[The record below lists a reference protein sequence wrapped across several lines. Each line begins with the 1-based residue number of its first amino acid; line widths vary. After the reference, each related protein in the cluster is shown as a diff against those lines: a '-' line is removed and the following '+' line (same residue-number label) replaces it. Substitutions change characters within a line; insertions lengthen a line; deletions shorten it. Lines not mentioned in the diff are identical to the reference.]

1 MLRLIFILLFS
12 TSVQATDPTFTVGTD
27 PIIDITSTGT
37 GLSLGDDQMSG
48 MKNIGFDFTFYDQTF
63 SQVNISM
70 NGFFTFQSNFSVPRS
85 RNYLSETL
93 PATSFNYSVF
103 PAWSDYIRRSSGNQS
118 PYIKTFGQTSDTDQ
132 YFVIMWDN
140 VSEYSNGLKSTFQ
153 AILYETTNEI
163 SFRYDE
169 LRIQNHDLTIGLQG
183 NNEAVTYLRYED
195 TNSTTYSETDD
206 FSLTTAEVVDES
218 FSNLSSEC
226 LVDSDYS
233 ELCDVYDLSFD
244 VEEDEDYYL
253 QGSGVSDAMLL
264 GYDDEEDFYGF
275 NTEEVYTGTSVFSA
289 VTDSRDGGGTYY
301 DDIGSISY
309 FEYDTRDVIENENT
323 FDNFDILD
331 FGDYTLDNSEE
342 GTLAFIEI
350 DLDVLPLPDTL
361 PDIRLTEDEFVEFA
375 QHMDE
380 HFDFE
385 DEMDGE
391 TWDEQFENFEE
402 PIEEEIEQRE
412 ELEEQ
417 YEEEI
422 LEEEEEALDE
432 AIDEISPEEV
442 EEGNPERSERRRQLV
457 RNNINATN
465 RTTSNIVN
473 SSISAGQSSQNV
485 NSGGS
490 SSSAVVS
497 SSGGGVS
504 TSNSPSISAQISA
517 AQAQTNTVLQSIEVI
532 PMPSM
537 DNTPSVAMAEVQ
549 VTTMENQ
556 IQSVTSSVMTSSE
569 ADQIAEEVVASN
581 IRQQQENSQAQQ
593 EESGEYDSQGQTNLI
608 AFMNYVPNFNS
619 YSAVTIPDQA
629 NWYQPTQIY
638 ADAVLRDNG
647 NAYGELVN
655 TSMSTLYDVMQSQ
668 PVQLF
673 IDRR

>member
-1 MLRLIFILLFS
+1 
-12 TSVQATDPTFTVGTD
+12 VQATDPTFTVGTD

-517 AQAQTNTVLQSIEVI
+517 AQVQTNTVLQSIEVI